1 MSLLLKIHPANPEIW
16 QMGIRIARSFAIVSV
31 ATATLVA
38 GATLGGAAI
47 QTLSPGSGTTA
58 AGGSVVATLSMDSA
72 DSCLDATTA
81 DPTITVGF
89 SPACGG
95 GGAWTSTMTILT
107 TPQTLPVQH
116 LVTITERSGFLGL
129 PTDIAVYTLTVSAPA
144 PTTTTTLPPTTT
156 TVPIPT
162 TTTTQPAATTTT
174 TDAAATTTTQPGSI
188 TTTTQPGSITT
199 TTQTASITTTTQGST
214 TTTTKQVGGSVLGG
228 GEGSRGGSSGQ
239 GPIAFTRSLLG
250 HFHPG
255 PPRTIAAIVLSPL
268 AVFEVL
274 VRTLT
279 ASLGALA
286 IPLALLAAMALWLLA
301 ARRGRRDRVP
311 S

>member
-129 PTDIAVYTLTVSAPA
+129 PTDIALYTLTVSAPA

-188 TTTTQPGSITT
+188 TTTTQ
-199 TTQTASITTTTQGST
+199 TASTTTTTQGST